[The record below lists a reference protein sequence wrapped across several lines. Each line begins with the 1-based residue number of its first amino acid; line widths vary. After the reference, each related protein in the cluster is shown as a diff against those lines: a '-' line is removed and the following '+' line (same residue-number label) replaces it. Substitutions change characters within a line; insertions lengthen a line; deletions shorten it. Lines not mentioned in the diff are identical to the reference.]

1 MSDEKNKK
9 TKSKYVKKEN
19 SYSLACK
26 KKTDNKN
33 IKGVALENKIE
44 QQISTC
50 VDCGYRNLTF
60 LKPIKPIK
68 NKKSFLQITKHAS
81 LLQKQ

>member
-19 SYSLACK
+19 GYSLACK

-33 IKGVALENKIE
+33 IKGVALENKIG
-44 QQISTC
+44 QQKSICANFKSKK
-50 VDCGYRNLTF
+50 TF
-60 LKPIKPIK
+60 LKRVKS
-68 NKKSFLQITKHAS
+68 KK
-81 LLQKQ
+81 

>member
-19 SYSLACK
+19 SYCLACK

-33 IKGVALENKIE
+33 IKGVALENKIG
-44 QQISTC
+44 QQKSICDNFKSKK
-50 VDCGYRNLTF
+50 TF
-60 LKPIKPIK
+60 LKRVKS
-68 NKKSFLQITKHAS
+68 KK
-81 LLQKQ
+81 